1 MTRNSKM
8 GREDSM
14 KASIEQESSPSLS
27 NNKKMH
33 SSPITKRP
41 MSSIKRPEGIQP
53 ALKVQIGKK
62 GEKIPLTG
70 DDLMIEYCER
80 LMIALK

>member
-1 MTRNSKM
+1 
-8 GREDSM
+8 
-14 KASIEQESSPSLS
+14 
-27 NNKKMH
+27 MH